1 MQWTRK
7 IIIFWV
13 VFWMSLQFSQWVHK
27 ENIILIILYIR
38 IFYPYNGFIIN
49 IITFYHSNNLPFR
62 ILIAKLLKQVNCLST
77 ICGAVRAPV
86 DIWKYTEVACSML
99 LITMIQLPCDEWC
112 KMTRALLS
120 WWCWSPLPPPVVR
133 QGWPG
138 TLPAT
143 LSPVTCTYQSPTDI
157 PVISCVI
164 SNTILCSWKIF
175 LKQLYQRPSKD
186 Q

>member
-49 IITFYHSNNLPFR
+49 IITFYNLTFR

-133 QGWPG
+133 QGWPE
-138 TLPAT
+138 TLQLCLPAGWSSMYVPSIT
-143 LSPVTCTYQSPTDI
+143 ISPTSTSWFI
-157 PVISCVI
+157 W
-164 SNTILCSWKIF
+164 NTVPPPWKIF
-175 LKQLYQRPSKD
+175 WTF
-186 Q
+186 